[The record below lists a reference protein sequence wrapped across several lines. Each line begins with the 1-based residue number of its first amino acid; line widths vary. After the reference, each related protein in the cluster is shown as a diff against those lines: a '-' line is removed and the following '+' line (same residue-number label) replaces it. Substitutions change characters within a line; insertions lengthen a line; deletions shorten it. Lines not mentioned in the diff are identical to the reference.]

1 MKKYLK
7 LFLTYFISIVFLEV
21 VYKTLV
27 LGNTID
33 LGILYMGLF
42 SLVYALLLS
51 ALTITL
57 PKKISNIFMLLV
69 YIFNTILFIG
79 EAMFTYI
86 IGSTFS
92 MYSLHLANQA
102 FDFRKILFEAMG
114 EKWYVILLLLIP
126 LIVFIIV
133 KKHIIYNKELK
144 KSLLYWIPIIFAYI
158 ITIIMI
164 SFDKTG
170 TFPAYQLYYK
180 EHIPSV
186 TVNKFGLITEF
197 RLDLT
202 RYIFGFEE
210 EVNIDDDIKVITRPD
225 VTNDTVKEIT
235 YNKLD
240 LDFESVD
247 EKISSYLSNREASNK
262 NDYTGIFKGKNLIYI
277 LGESFNSIAV
287 QENVTPTLYKLVNN
301 GFVFTNYYSP
311 MFMSTSGGEF
321 QFATSLIPTQKT
333 LNNWQK
339 GNVKLS
345 YAVGNVFNGL
355 GYDTFAYHNWTYTYY
370 GRNKT
375 MPTLGFSN
383 FKGCGN
389 GLQKKVNCR
398 IWPPSDIEMMN
409 ATIDDYIDKD
419 NFAVYYV
426 TVSGHSSYSFNDNSM
441 AYKNRKLVSDLPYSA
456 PVKSYL
462 ATQIELDRALE
473 TLLNRLSDAGKLDD
487 TVIVLSGDHYPYKLS
502 LDEINEISTYT
513 RDSLFEVNSS
523 NLILYNS
530 AIETKK
536 IDKLASSVDV
546 LPTILNMFGYDYDSR
561 LLIGTDIMS
570 NHDSLVV
577 FHDNSWITE
586 KGRYNA
592 TKDKFIPNE
601 GVTVDSE
608 YVNSISKEVQN
619 RIIASDN
626 LISSNYYKKIL
637 QK

>member
-1 MKKYLK
+1 MKKFLK
-7 LFLTYFISIVFLEV
+7 LFLIYFISLFFLETI
-21 VYKTLV
+21 YKTLV

-33 LGILYMGLF
+33 LGLLYMGLF
-42 SLVYALLLS
+42 SIFYSLLLS
-51 ALTITL
+51 AITIIL
-57 PKKISNIFMLLV
+57 PKKIASAFMTIV

-79 EAMFTYI
+79 EAMFSYI

-102 FDFRKILFEAMG
+102 LDFRQILYEAMM
-114 EKWYVILLLLIP
+114 EKWYVILLFLLP
-126 LIVFIIV
+126 FIVFIIIR
-133 KKHIIYNKELK
+133 KKVIEHLKIKEG
-144 KSLLYWIPIIFAYI
+144 LLYFLVVIIMYF
-158 ITIIMI
+158 ITIIAI
-164 SFDKTG
+164 SFDKLG
-170 TFPAYQLYYK
+170 TFSAYNLYYK
-180 EHIPSV
+180 EHVPSV

-197 RLDLT
+197 RLDLS
-202 RYIFGFEE
+202 RYVLGFEE
-210 EVNIDDDIKVITRPD
+210 ELT
-225 VTNDTVKEIT
+225 TNDEKNITKPKDNDVVRETT

-240 LDFESVD
+240 LDFNSVD

-287 QENVTPTLYKLVNN
+287 QKDVTPTLYKLVNN
-301 GFVFTNYYSP
+301 SFIFTNYYSP

-345 YAVGNVFNGL
+345 YAVGNVFNDL
-355 GYDTFAYHNWTYTYY
+355 GYSTYAYHNWTYTYY

-375 MPTLGFSN
+375 MPTLGFNN
-383 FKGCGN
+383 FSGCGN
-389 GLQKKVNCR
+389 GLQKKVNCK

-409 ATIDDYIDKD
+409 ATIDDYIEQDK
-419 NFAVYYV
+419 FAVYYV
-426 TVSGHSSYSFNDNSM
+426 TVSGHSSYTFNDNSM
-441 AYKNRKLVSDLPYSA
+441 AYKNRKLVADLSYSSN
-456 PVKSYL
+456 VKAYL
-462 ATQIELDRALE
+462 ATQIELDKALE
-473 TLLNRLSDAGKLDD
+473 VLLNRLESAGKLDD
-487 TVIVLSGDHYPYKLS
+487 TVIVLSGDHYPYKLT
-502 LDEINEISTYT
+502 LNEINELSTYT
-513 RDSLFEVNSS
+513 RDSLFEVNNS

-530 AIETKK
+530 TLETKT

-561 LLIGTDIMS
+561 LLMGTDIMS
-570 NHDSLVV
+570 NHDSTVV

-586 KGRYNA
+586 KGRYYA
-592 TKDKFIPNE
+592 TKDKFVPSDGLE
-601 GVTVDSE
+601 VDKE
-608 YVNSISKEVQN
+608 YINSINNEVQN
-619 RIIASDN
+619 RLVASDS